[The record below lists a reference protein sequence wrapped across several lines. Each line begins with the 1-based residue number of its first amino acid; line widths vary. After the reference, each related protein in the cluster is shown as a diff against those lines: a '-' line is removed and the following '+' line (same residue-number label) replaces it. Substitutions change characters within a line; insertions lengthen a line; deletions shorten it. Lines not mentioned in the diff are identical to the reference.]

1 MKKGEAV
8 KRGRR
13 EASLE
18 APAVI
23 QVGGDVVRDREELVM
38 ALDRPSLM
46 NLLCGRPG
54 SR

>member
-23 QVGGDVVRDREELVM
+23 QVGGDGSVHWGGGGGGDEVTLGIYFHDRAKRM
-38 ALDRPSLM
+38 
-46 NLLCGRPG
+46 C
-54 SR
+54 